1 SEAITNVGIAGQST
15 GAIDITVVGGVGPYN
30 YSWTTSDGSGLVAAD
45 EDQTGLSAGTY
56 AVTITDANG
65 CTISDS
71 YTVTEPGAL
80 TVSGSLTQLLCNG
93 DNNGAIDITVVG
105 GVGPYNYSW

>member
-1 SEAITNVGIAGQST
+1 LCNGDNN

-45 EDQTGLSAGTY
+45 EDQTGLTAGAY

-65 CTISDS
+65 ATTTGS
-71 YTVTEPGAL
+71 YEITEPSAL
-80 TVSGSLTQLLCNG
+80 TLSE
-93 DNNGAIDITVVG
+93 AIT
-105 GVGPYNYSW
+105 